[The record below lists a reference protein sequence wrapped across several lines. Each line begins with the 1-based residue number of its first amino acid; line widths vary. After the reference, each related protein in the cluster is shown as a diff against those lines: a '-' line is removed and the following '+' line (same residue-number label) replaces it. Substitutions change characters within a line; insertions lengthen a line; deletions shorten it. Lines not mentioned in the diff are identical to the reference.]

1 MKLFR
6 TPTFFRWIFPR
17 RKWGFSSS
25 HKKVYLTFDD
35 GPTPE
40 LTEWIMDEL
49 AKHNIK
55 ATFFCVGSNVK
66 SHPELLVKMREEGHI
81 VANHTMRH
89 EKGTSVKKAD
99 YLVSIAEADEL
110 IKSDL
115 FRPPYGRLSIA
126 LTPKIIKKYK
136 IIMWT
141 WLSYDYDK
149 SVSVETI
156 LQQAERIKAGDILV
170 LHDNEKITDRV
181 KQILPSIIEMVHK
194 KGLSFDRIT

>member
-25 HKKVYLTFDD
+25 DKKVYLTFDD
-35 GPTPE
+35 GPTTE
-40 LTEWIMDEL
+40 LTEWIIDEL

-66 SHPELLVKMREEGHI
+66 SHPELLARMRGEGHV

-89 EKGTSVKKAD
+89 EKGNSVKKAA
-99 YLVSIAEADEL
+99 YLASIAEADEL
-110 IKSDL
+110 IQSDL
-115 FRPPYGRLSIA
+115 FRPPYGRLSITQ
-126 LTPKIIKKYK
+126 TPKIIKRYK

-149 SVSVETI
+149 SVSIETI
-156 LQQAERIKAGDILV
+156 LRQAERIKAGDILV
-170 LHDNEKITDRV
+170 LHDNEKVTDRV
-181 KQILPSIIEMVHK
+181 KQILPSMIEIVRK
-194 KGLSFDRIT
+194 KGLNFEVIT